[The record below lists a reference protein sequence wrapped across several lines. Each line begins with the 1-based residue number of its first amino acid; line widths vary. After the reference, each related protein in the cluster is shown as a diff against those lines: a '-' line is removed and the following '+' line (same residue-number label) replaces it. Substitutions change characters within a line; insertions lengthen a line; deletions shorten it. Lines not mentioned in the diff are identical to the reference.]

1 VQVASS
7 NGNVYF
13 NLNYSLNQWY
23 INFINEILP
32 ISNFNFN
39 FANLMPGKLTPCWS
53 VLVFWNIHLGIYF
66 KLK

>member
-23 INFINEILP
+23 INFINEILA
-32 ISNFNFN
+32 ISNLILN
-39 FANLMPGKLTPCWS
+39 FASLMPGKL
-53 VLVFWNIHLGIYF
+53 
-66 KLK
+66 KLIVTD